1 MDDVIKMAHGSGGK
15 LTHEVINNIFRKYFS
30 NDILL
35 QGDDSAVLNFEEGKV
50 AFTTDSFVI
59 TPIFFKGGDIGK
71 LAICG
76 TVNDLASAG
85 AKPLYISC
93 GFILEEGLPV
103 SDLEKI
109 AESMGKTARDCGVK
123 IVTGDT
129 KVVQKGACDKLFINT
144 SGIGTIAKGVNLSGS
159 NAKDG
164 DSVIIT
170 GDIGD
175 HGCSVMVERE
185 KLDIKTKIASDCAP
199 LNKMTEGILGITKN
213 IHVLRDP
220 TRGGIATTLN
230 EIASQ
235 SNVGIR
241 IYEEKIKVK
250 PQVRGI
256 CEMLGMD
263 PLYMANEG
271 KMIVIAPMSEAEKIL
286 QKLREFKEGADSYI
300 LGEVTANHPKKVV
313 MNTITGGN
321 RIVDML
327 TGDQL
332 PRIC

>member
-1 MDDVIKMAHGSGGK
+1 
-15 LTHEVINNIFRKYFS
+15 
-30 NDILL
+30 
-35 QGDDSAVLNFEEGKV
+35 
-50 AFTTDSFVI
+50 
-59 TPIFFKGGDIGK
+59 
-71 LAICG
+71 
-76 TVNDLASAG
+76 
-85 AKPLYISC
+85 
-93 GFILEEGLPV
+93 
-103 SDLEKI
+103 
-109 AESMGKTARDCGVK
+109 
-123 IVTGDT
+123 
-129 KVVQKGACDKLFINT
+129 
-144 SGIGTIAKGVNLSGS
+144 
-159 NAKDG
+159 
-164 DSVIIT
+164 
-170 GDIGD
+170 
-175 HGCSVMVERE
+175 MVERE

>member
-1 MDDVIKMAHGSGGK
+1 MDDVIKMAHCSGGK

-129 KVVQKGACDKLFINT
+129 KVVQKGAAT
-144 SGIGTIAKGVNLSGS
+144 SYS
-159 NAKDG
+159 
-164 DSVIIT
+164 
-170 GDIGD
+170 
-175 HGCSVMVERE
+175 
-185 KLDIKTKIASDCAP
+185 
-199 LNKMTEGILGITKN
+199 
-213 IHVLRDP
+213 
-220 TRGGIATTLN
+220 
-230 EIASQ
+230 
-235 SNVGIR
+235 
-241 IYEEKIKVK
+241 
-250 PQVRGI
+250 
-256 CEMLGMD
+256 
-263 PLYMANEG
+263 
-271 KMIVIAPMSEAEKIL
+271 
-286 QKLREFKEGADSYI
+286 
-300 LGEVTANHPKKVV
+300 
-313 MNTITGGN
+313 
-321 RIVDML
+321 
-327 TGDQL
+327 
-332 PRIC
+332 